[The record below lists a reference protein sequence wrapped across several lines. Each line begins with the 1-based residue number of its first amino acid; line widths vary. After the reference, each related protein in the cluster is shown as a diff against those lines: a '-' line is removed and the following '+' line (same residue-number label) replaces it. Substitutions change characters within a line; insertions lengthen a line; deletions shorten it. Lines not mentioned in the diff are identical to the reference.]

1 MFLGIA
7 VIIIILW
14 ALGFFIFPIGGGL
27 IHILLLIALIAI
39 IWHFVKG
46 RPGPATRL

>member
-7 VIIIILW
+7 IVVLILW
-14 ALGFFIFPIGGGL
+14 ALGFFIFPIAGGL
-27 IHILLLIALIAI
+27 IHILLIIAIIAI

-46 RPGPATRL
+46 RGTNTRV

>member
-7 VIIIILW
+7 LVIFILW
-14 ALGFFIFPIGGGL
+14 ALGFFLFPIAGGL
-27 IHILLLIALIAI
+27 IHILLIIAVIAI

-46 RPGPATRL
+46 RGTTTRL